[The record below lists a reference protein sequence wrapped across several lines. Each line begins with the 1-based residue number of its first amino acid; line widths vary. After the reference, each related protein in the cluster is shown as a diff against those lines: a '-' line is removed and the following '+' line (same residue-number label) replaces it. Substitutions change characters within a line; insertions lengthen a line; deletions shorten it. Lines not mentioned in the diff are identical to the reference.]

1 MEEYYKAY
9 GAFARSI
16 RESPN
21 IVSVFQKQ
29 LVVIHFAHY
38 LVIQQ
43 TSRAWYWFGYALF
56 GHTYSRHHG
65 RGFVLVTHYLV
76 ILTADITGVVL
87 YWLRIIWSYLQQT
100 SRAWYWFGYAL
111 FGHTYSRHH
120 GRGFVLVTH
129 YLVILIADIT
139 GMVLI
144 WLRIIWSYLQQTS
157 RAWFCFGYALFGHT
171 YSRHHRHGIDL
182 VSGARYSSV
191 VRAFAHDPIGRRIDP
206 SCQVFIVPATGVPKA
221 IVCAILSVGWCI

>member
-16 RESPN
+16 RNSPN

-38 LVIQQ
+38 LVILTADITDMVLFWLRIIWSYLQQ
-43 TSRAWYWFGYALF
+43 TSRTWYCFGYALF

-65 RGFVLVTHYLV
+65 HGIVLVTHYLV

-87 YWLRIIWSYLQQT
+87 FWLRIIWSYLQQT
-100 SRAWYWFGYAL
+100 SRTWFCFGYAL

-120 GRGFVLVTH
+120 GRGP
-129 YLVILIADIT
+129 IE
-139 GMVLI
+139 
-144 WLRIIWSYLQQTS
+144 
-157 RAWFCFGYALFGHT
+157 LF
-171 YSRHHRHGIDL
+171 L
-182 VSGARYSSV
+182 
-191 VRAFAHDPIGRRIDP
+191 
-206 SCQVFIVPATGVPKA
+206 VPASAPRLV
-221 IVCAILSVGWCI
+221 